1 MIGEFQRGATFRA
14 KQEVSIFET
23 IPLHE
28 CETGLYVTREQLWEV
43 DGFNEELELY
53 ILICKK
59 SGIALKMSIEDI
71 RALFDEVNE

>member
-28 CETGLYVTREQLWEV
+28 CETGLYVTQEQLWEV
-43 DGFNEELELY
+43 DGFNEEVIGKAGPPLLS
-53 ILICKK
+53 LQRTRR
-59 SGIALKMSIEDI
+59 
-71 RALFDEVNE
+71 RAA